1 MKIRKGRI
9 FKFLS
14 TLIGVIV
21 AVLVIFIAAVSYFCN
36 DEKIREFISV
46 YSDENLTVD
55 IDAGEFQ
62 LKPFSRFPS
71 MTLAVKDLVI
81 TSEKVKDSLY
91 VPTAEDT
98 LLTVKQADIAMSALP
113 LFVGKFV
120 FAGVFVDSIYA
131 NYTIY
136 EDSTSNWDMFIE
148 EANVDTLD
156 IAVDSTGEASIAGL
170 SIKQFLINNANI
182 VYDDR
187 TTKSSFA
194 MNNGKVQLRGGMSSD
209 RGLFIDVDF
218 DADKLDYIENN
229 ISIVKDLSLGVQGK
243 LFVRNDT
250 SAIRLSKTKVR
261 INDISLSCDGSI
273 LADTTVENG
282 ALLDLRYS
290 VDLPELNELWRLVP
304 EHHATYMKDMS
315 VTGMIECNG
324 SIYGPLNENQMP
336 HIDGFLKS
344 DDISFRHKDL
354 PGSIDTLDIDVLLDF
369 DMNDPKCQYVVVND
383 FNLVGSGLNLRLNGQ
398 VTELMSD
405 PNIQLGAKVSVN
417 AEEMLTLFP
426 DTLGVVANGDI
437 NGMVRTSFHLSDI
450 ENSNYGKVKASGFI
464 SVPNFT
470 FELPTDSIVLHIDSA
485 SMFLGSGV
493 TARRTTTSVQRARLN
508 ELDITPLSGSIR
520 WKGFEASLKR
530 GHVFKT
536 DSLRLSLRTMQ
547 IKDTSAIIPFSVGL
561 MWQNLR
567 AERYDTTWFSS
578 KYMSLNAR
586 ISGAR
591 HDKHIPHV
599 VVKLNTDSLLFTPFR
614 NRLAVNNILVD
625 VDAYSSGKRVLDWNA
640 TSQFKVSDMSL
651 YTNYYPLQIESK
663 SFSLTTDTSSL
674 TISAPEIKIG
684 RSDLAL
690 DGKVYNVWNWLWSD
704 DSVAM
709 KLDVH
714 SKRLYVNQLLVA
726 MDEGNAYKIR
736 LDSIFAARRDSSAM
750 LKAEASAEIALH
762 EDENVQVNDEMA
774 DTTSTIKLN
783 HVFVLPDKYRIDCNL
798 VAERMAV
805 AKWRVSDAN
814 AKLNLN
820 DGVLKVSEMSVKSRI
835 GDILARG
842 LYTAED
848 TTKAFAGFAM
858 SMDHVQI
865 GDLIN
870 VVPQFD
876 TMMPMLSSLSG
887 NVNLDIAVA
896 GNWDQDMT
904 VDMNSLT
911 GAACIDGTDLVLMDG
926 ETFSMIAKKLKFKNR
941 KRNMIDSLS
950 VSMMLDDGVLR
961 LYPFALQMDRYKV
974 AVGGK
979 QNMDMTFK
987 YHVSILESPLPF
999 KFGLTISGDMEDM
1012 KFKITKALYKD
1023 LLKPTS
1029 EYNVKKI
1036 RLDLKDKISD
1046 FLENIS
1052 DQSYALPKFDFY
1064 KAEQEI
1070 DNEETDKELEQALEN
1085 YSETE

>member
-1 MKIRKGRI
+1 MIRKLLR
-9 FKFLS
+9 
-14 TLIGVIV
+14 
-21 AVLVIFIAAVSYFCN
+21 FIAILFAVIAVVLALFIGAVSYFCN
-36 DEKIREFISV
+36 DEKIREIISE
-46 YSDENLTVD
+46 YSSDNLTVD
-55 IDAGEFQ
+55 IDAGEYR

-71 MTLAVKDLVI
+71 MTLAVRDLVI

-91 VPTAEDT
+91 VPTTDDT

-113 LFVGKFV
+113 LFVGKFM
-120 FAGVFVDSIYA
+120 FAGVFVDSISA

-148 EANVDTLD
+148 EAIVDTLD
-156 IAVDSTGEASIAGL
+156 IAVDSTGQTSIAGL
-170 SIKQFLINNANI
+170 SIKQFLVNNLNI
-182 VYDDR
+182 AYNDR
-187 TTKSSFA
+187 TTNSSFG
-194 MNNGKVQLRGGMSSD
+194 MNNGKVQLRGGMSAD

-218 DADKLDYIENN
+218 DADRLNYIEN
-229 ISIVKDLSLGVQGK
+229 SVSVVKDLSFGVQGK

-250 SAIRLSKTKVR
+250 SAIRLSKTKLR
-261 INDISLSCDGSI
+261 INDISLTCDGSI

-282 ALLDLRYS
+282 AILDLKYS

-304 EHHATYMKDMS
+304 EHHAGYMKDMS

-324 SIYGPLNENQMP
+324 SIYGPLNETQLP

-344 DDISFRHKDL
+344 DNVTFRHKDL

-369 DMNDPKCQYVVVND
+369 DMSDPKCQYVVVND

-405 PNIQLGAKVSVN
+405 PNIHLGAKVSVN

-437 NGMVRTSFHLSDI
+437 NGMIRTSFHLSDI

-464 SVPNFT
+464 SAPNFT

-493 TARRTTTSVQRARLN
+493 TARRNTTSVQRARLSD
-508 ELDITPLSGSIR
+508 LDITPLSGSIR

-536 DSLRLSLRTMQ
+536 DSLRLSVRTMQ
-547 IKDTSAIIPFSVGL
+547 IKDTAAIIPFSIGM

-586 ISGAR
+586 ISGSR
-591 HDKHIPHV
+591 HDKSVPHV

-614 NRLAVNNILVD
+614 NRLAVNNVIVD
-625 VDAYSSGKRVLDWNA
+625 VDAYSSGIKVMDWNA
-640 TSQFKVSDMSL
+640 TSQFKVFDMSL

-663 SFSLTTDTSSL
+663 SFTLATDTNSM

-684 RSDLAL
+684 RSDLEL
-690 DGKVYNVWNWLWSD
+690 NGKVYNVWNWLWND

-714 SKRLYVNQLLVA
+714 SKRLYVNQLLLA
-726 MDEGNAYKIR
+726 MEEGNAYKMR

-750 LKAEASAEIALH
+750 LKSEASAEIALQEEQTI
-762 EDENVQVNDEMA
+762 EDIAEMA
-774 DTTSTIKLN
+774 DTTSSIKLN
-783 HVFVLPDKYRIDCNL
+783 HVFVLPEKYRIDCNL
-798 VAERMAV
+798 LADRMSV
-805 AKWRVSDAN
+805 GKWRVSNAN

-820 DGVLKVSEMSVKSRI
+820 DGVLKLSEMSVKSRI

-848 TTKAFAGFAM
+848 TTRAFAGFAM
-858 SMDHVQI
+858 NMDNVQI

-870 VVPQFD
+870 VVPQLD
-876 TMMPMLSSLSG
+876 TMMPMLTSLSG

-896 GNWDQDMT
+896 GNWDQDMN

-987 YHVSILESPLPF
+987 YHVSILESPIPF

-1029 EYNVKKI
+1029 EYNVNKI
-1036 RLDLKDKISD
+1036 RLDLKDKIGD

-1070 DNEETDKELEQALEN
+1070 DNEESDQELEQALEN